1 MIISIYKWRK
11 KVLSSPLLSRFC
23 YEVATGLYLLLNES
37 RLFCFLAQDE
47 TGTPIEELLQVRKR
61 VVFLSHF
68 ILKNDHFAKTGSG
81 QT

>member
-1 MIISIYKWRK
+1 LSRACLRKMIIFIYKWRK

-61 VVFLSHF
+61 LSF
-68 ILKNDHFAKTGSG
+68 
-81 QT
+81 